1 MGKKAPKVPT
11 AAETTAAAAKTNAE
25 TAAAN
30 QQFQTEAFKT
40 NFNATKNT
48 ANPFATSQAIID
60 PATGMPT
67 GSNVGFSGQW
77 GQGVDSVGNA
87 FSANAGNGLMPN
99 FDTSTVNNIMQ
110 YGMQNYDDLN
120 AAPFQN
126 QFNLINQDLANKG
139 IPGDDVIANNR
150 FGEMFKNQNLAR
162 NSFFADLYGKAPGL
176 QSQLDQNQ
184 MYQQFA
190 PTQAA
195 LGLGTQSMGLLP
207 NTGTPQMGAAT
218 QANVDHSGNVWGE
231 YNAKAKAEAEKSAG
245 VNNLLKVGG
254 SMAMNYFAPGM
265 GGLFGAGT
273 GINSYNAAKPG
284 ELPWLS

>member
-1 MGKKAPKVPT
+1 MGVVAEMFKKPKST
-11 AAETTAAAAKTNAE
+11 FNAGQAIAAQGEQ
-25 TAAAN
+25 N
-30 QQFQTEAFKT
+30 QQAFNTNQAAQGNTFKT
-40 NFNATKNT
+40 NFGATKNT

-77 GQGVDSVGNA
+77 GQGVGSVGDA
-87 FSANAGNGLMPN
+87 FAANAGNGLRPT
-99 FDTSTVNNIMQ
+99 FDTSTINNIMQ

-207 NTGTPQMGAAT
+207 NTGTPQMGTAQMGT
-218 QANVDHSGNVWGE
+218 VDAMGAMSTEAKMLQEAKNQQMAMWGNV
-231 YNAKAKAEAEKSAG
+231 A
-245 VNNLLKVGG
+245 KVGG
-254 SMAMNYFAPGM
+254 QAL
-265 GGLFGAGT
+265 GGLF
-273 GINSYNAAKPG
+273 
-284 ELPWLS
+284 

>member
-1 MGKKAPKVPT
+1 MGVVADMFKKPKST
-11 AAETTAAAAKTNAE
+11 FNAGQAIAAQGEQ
-25 TAAAN
+25 N
-30 QQFQTEAFKT
+30 QQAFNTNQGAYKDTFKT
-40 NFNATKNT
+40 NFNAAKNT
-48 ANPFATSQAIID
+48 ANPFSTSQAIID

-67 GSNVGFSGQW
+67 GSSVGFSGQW
-77 GQGVDSVGNA
+77 GQGIGSVGDA
-87 FSANAGNGLMPN
+87 FAANAGNGLMPN

-110 YGMQNYDDLN
+110 TGMQNYDDLN
-120 AAPFQN
+120 SAPFQQ

-195 LGLGTQSMGLLP
+195 LGLGTQSMGLLQ
-207 NTGTPQMGAAT
+207 NTGTPQMGTAQMGTVDAMGAMKT
-218 QANVDHSGNVWGE
+218 QAQMEQDAKNAQMAMWGNV
-231 YNAKAKAEAEKSAG
+231 AKGVGSWAG
-245 VNNLLKVGG
+245 GG
-254 SMAMNYFAPGM
+254 PL
-265 GGLFGAGT
+265 GGLF
-273 GINSYNAAKPG
+273 NSFGGGGMDGNG
-284 ELPWLS
+284 N